1 MTTQLS
7 YSDHI
12 KDITMKAKAK
22 VGVIFPK
29 LRLSWLPLDMVIR
42 IFLVYILPSLEY
54 AIPIWMGSDPIKS
67 AVERLNAVF
76 NRYLKRYLGV
86 HYTSC
91 NHFTHFN
98 CQTSPIFEL
107 LIRPAQE
114 RALDLYVPFC
124 LSGAQLTFV
133 NTIPKVKPYIPLY
146 ELVPSTFW
154 RARAIHKVSLNPLYR
169 RKIFIEMFD
178 SKHYQNCN
186 NKKFHRYP
194 DYQKCFCTLCG
205 ESNHPFHPLYYCE
218 DDKNVAT

>member
-86 HYTSC
+86 PYTSC
-91 NHFTHFN
+91 NYFTHFN
-98 CQTSPIFEL
+98 CQTNSIFEL
-107 LIRPAQE
+107 LVQHAQD
-114 RALDLYVPFC
+114 RAFTVVFGPIQSRGTGDSRL
-124 LSGAQLTFV
+124 
-133 NTIPKVKPYIPLY
+133 IPKYFP
-146 ELVPSTFW
+146 FG
-154 RARAIHKVSLNPLYR
+154 
-169 RKIFIEMFD
+169 
-178 SKHYQNCN
+178 QN
-186 NKKFHRYP
+186 
-194 DYQKCFCTLCG
+194 
-205 ESNHPFHPLYYCE
+205 
-218 DDKNVAT
+218 